1 MLKCSVKNPILLT
14 NESERRNDMTQ
25 RSEHDSIQDQQLDHL
40 IKTQQDVWRVFRA
53 MAEFVE
59 GFSTLSK
66 VGPCVSI
73 FGSARIRPGTH
84 YYRLAK
90 TVAKEFVKAGYGIIS
105 GGGPGIMEAANR
117 GAREAAGISIGINID
132 LPHEQRP
139 NPYIDPDKLIT
150 FKHFYIRKVMF
161 VKYAQ
166 GFIVM
171 PGGFGTLDEFFEA
184 ITLIQT
190 KKIHPFPVVM
200 MGSEYWNGLF
210 SWFKAV
216 ALNEGMISKSDLD
229 LFSIT
234 DDPKDA
240 VEIVKRFYKKGE
252 HGPNF

>member
-1 MLKCSVKNPILLT
+1 
-14 NESERRNDMTQ
+14 MTQ
-25 RSEHDSIQDQQLDHL
+25 RSEHDSVQDIQLEHL
-40 IKTQQDVWRVFRA
+40 MKTQQDVWRVFRA
-53 MAEFVE
+53 MAEFVD

-66 VGPCVSI
+66 LGPCVSI
-73 FGSARIRPGTH
+73 FGSARIKPGTH

-105 GGGPGIMEAANR
+105 GGGPGVMEAANR
-117 GAREAAGISIGINID
+117 GAREAAGASVGINID
-132 LPHEQRP
+132 LPHEQKP

-171 PGGFGTLDEFFEA
+171 PGGFGTLDEFFES

-190 KKIHPFPVVM
+190 KKIHPFPIVL
-200 MGSEYWNGLF
+200 MGKEYWDGLI
-210 SWFKAV
+210 SWFKTR
-216 ALNEGMISKSDLD
+216 ALKEGMISKSDLD

-234 DDPKDA
+234 DDPKEA
-240 VEIVKRFYKKGE
+240 VAIVKRFYKKE
-252 HGPNF
+252 VHGPNF

>member
-1 MLKCSVKNPILLT
+1 MLRKKSYIAH
-14 NESERRNDMTQ
+14 ESIKKGATRMTQ
-25 RSEHDSIQDQQLDHL
+25 RSEHDSVQDVQLDHL
-40 IKTQQDVWRVFRA
+40 MKTQQDVWRVFRA
-53 MAEFVE
+53 MAEFVD

-66 VGPCVSI
+66 LGPCVSI
-73 FGSARIRPGTH
+73 FGSARIKPGTH

-90 TVAKEFVKAGYGIIS
+90 TVAKEFVKEGYGIIS
-105 GGGPGIMEAANR
+105 GGGPGVMEAANR
-117 GAREAAGISIGINID
+117 GAREAAGVSVGINID
-132 LPHEQRP
+132 LPHEQKP

-171 PGGFGTLDEFFEA
+171 PGGFGTLDEFFES

-190 KKIHPFPVVM
+190 KKIHPFPIVL
-200 MGSEYWNGLF
+200 MGKEYWGGLI
-210 SWFKAV
+210 SWFKTK
-216 ALNEGMISKSDLD
+216 ALEEGMISKADMD

-234 DDPKDA
+234 DDPKEA
-240 VEIVKRFYKKGE
+240 VATVKRFYKKGE

>member
-1 MLKCSVKNPILLT
+1 
-14 NESERRNDMTQ
+14 MTQ
-25 RSEHDSIQDQQLDHL
+25 RSEHDSVQDIQLEHL
-40 IKTQQDVWRVFRA
+40 MKTQQDVWRVFRA
-53 MAEFVE
+53 MAEFVD

-66 VGPCVSI
+66 LGPCVSI
-73 FGSARIRPGTH
+73 FGSARIKPGTQ

-105 GGGPGIMEAANR
+105 GGGPGVMEAANR
-117 GAREAAGISIGINID
+117 GAREAAGTSVGINID
-132 LPHEQRP
+132 LPHEQKP

-171 PGGFGTLDEFFEA
+171 PGGFGTLDEFFES

-190 KKIHPFPVVM
+190 KKIHPFPIVL
-200 MGSEYWNGLF
+200 MGKEYWGGLI
-210 SWFKAV
+210 SWFKTR
-216 ALNEGMISKSDLD
+216 ALEEGMISKADMD

-234 DDPKDA
+234 DDPKEA
-240 VEIVKRFYKKGE
+240 VAIVKRFYKKE
-252 HGPNF
+252 VHGPNF

>member
-1 MLKCSVKNPILLT
+1 MVPRT
-14 NESERRNDMTQ
+14 EREAMIDA
-25 RSEHDSIQDQQLDHL
+25 QLDL
-40 IKTQQDVWRVFRA
+40 VLKTQQDVWRVFRV

-59 GFSTLSK
+59 GFSTLGK
-66 VGPCVSI
+66 LGPCVSI
-73 FGSARIRPGTH
+73 FGSARVAPGTQ

-90 TVAKEFVKAGYGIIS
+90 TVAKEFVHAGYGVIS

-117 GAREAAGISIGINID
+117 GAREAAGTSVGINID
-132 LPHEQRP
+132 LPFEQKA

-150 FKHFYIRKVMF
+150 FRHFYVRKVMF

-171 PGGFGTLDEFFEA
+171 PGGFGTFDEFFES

-190 KKIHPFPVVM
+190 KKIHPFPIVL
-200 MGSEYWNGLF
+200 MGSDYWKGLIDWLKDRVI
-210 SWFKAV
+210 S
-216 ALNEGMISKSDLD
+216 EGMISKSDFD

-234 DDPKDA
+234 DDPKHA
-240 VEIVKRFYKKGE
+240 VATVKRFYKKEE

>member
-1 MLKCSVKNPILLT
+1 MIHRTDNELFLNTQIDLL
-14 NESERRNDMTQ
+14 
-25 RSEHDSIQDQQLDHL
+25 L
-40 IKTQQDVWRVFRA
+40 KTQQDVWRVFRV

-66 VGPCVSI
+66 LGPCVSI
-73 FGSARIRPGTH
+73 FGSSRVEAGTA

-90 TVAKEFVKAGYGIIS
+90 NVAKEFVRAGYGIIS

-117 GAREAAGISIGINID
+117 GAREAAGTSVGINID
-132 LPHEQRP
+132 LPFEQKA

-150 FKHFYIRKVMF
+150 FKHFYVRKVMF

-171 PGGFGTLDEFFEA
+171 PGGFGTLDEFFES

-190 KKIHPFPVVM
+190 KKIHPFPVVL
-200 MGSEYWNGLF
+200 MGSDYWKGLIE
-210 SWFKAV
+210 WMKKYM
-216 ALNEGMISKSDLD
+216 LKEGMISEKDMNI
-229 LFSIT
+229 FSIT
-234 DDPKDA
+234 DDPKHA
-240 VEIVKRFYKKGE
+240 VKVVEKFYRKEE